1 MEETDRKKKYH
12 NSDNADV
19 AEAHDTQKQICKV
32 HSMRTVK
39 KLKQNIS
46 ERSVSMKVYVLCFQS
61 AIKFKFLK
69 KKNQTRMKRRIAK
82 GKTDR
87 EFKHL

>member
-69 KKNQTRMKRRIAK
+69 KKKPNQNEKKNRK
-82 GKTDR
+82 G
-87 EFKHL
+87 